1 MPVVGLVHRSPR
13 PPGVCPHTN
22 PNSVEIK
29 RLLPSAVANATG
41 SDGEF
46 SLPNPQG
53 G

>member
-1 MPVVGLVHRSPR
+1 MPVVGLVTVRPR
-13 PPGVCPHTN
+13 PPAVCPHTN

-29 RLLPSAVANATG
+29 RLLSSAVASATG

-46 SLPNPQG
+46 SLPNTQG